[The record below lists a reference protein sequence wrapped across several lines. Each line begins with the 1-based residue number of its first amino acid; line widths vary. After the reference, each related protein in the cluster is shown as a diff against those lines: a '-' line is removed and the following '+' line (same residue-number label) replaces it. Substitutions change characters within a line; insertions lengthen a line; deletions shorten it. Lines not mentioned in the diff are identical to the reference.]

1 MKTLLLAFTLLA
13 ACAPPVSAQGSFPS
27 HPVKVI
33 VPQPP
38 GGGFDFVARLLA
50 DRMGKQTGQA
60 FVVENKPG
68 SGTLVGTDFV
78 AKAAPDGYTLL
89 TGSVSNLALN
99 PGLYRN

>member
-1 MKTLLLAFTLLA
+1 MRKLLLSAALLLTVAVVGVVPVA
-13 ACAPPVSAQGSFPS
+13 AQSAYPSRPVRI
-27 HPVKVI
+27 V

-60 FVVENKPG
+60 FIVENKPG

-78 AKAAPDGYTLL
+78 AKAAP
-89 TGSVSNLALN
+89 AEA
-99 PGLYRN
+99 